1 MPRLSQQDPQTVGL
15 SGRDMA
21 ATKALVIDS
30 DLHSADLLG
39 WLLGREGF
47 DVETARTGNDG
58 VRLAERSAPDLIVV
72 DWMFSDLHGI
82 EVCRRLRAHGNTYDV
97 PIVMVA
103 DSTDESDRARALDI
117 GIDDFVTKPFGS
129 REIVARVHALL
140 RRAKKDSTGRKL
152 SYAGLEMDVSNY
164 KVKRDNVCVSLS
176 PLQFKLLR
184 HFLENPGQVFSR
196 EQLLA
201 SVWGTDVDTRSV
213 DAQIR
218 RLRGAINKGHRKDLL
233 RTVRMGGY
241 SLDGGN

>member
-1 MPRLSQQDPQTVGL
+1 
-15 SGRDMA
+15 MA
-21 ATKALVIDS
+21 ATRALVIDS
-30 DLHSADLLG
+30 DLHSVDLLS

-47 DVETARTGNDG
+47 EIQTAHSGAEG
-58 VRLAERSAPDLIVV
+58 IRLAGRSSPDLIVC
-72 DWMFSDLHGI
+72 DWMFPDLPGI
-82 EVCRRLRAHGNTYDV
+82 EVCRRLRSQGDTYDV

-103 DSTDESDRARALDI
+103 DGADESDRARALDT
-117 GIDDFVTKPFGS
+117 GIDDFIGKPFGA

-140 RRAKKDSTGRKL
+140 RRARKDCTGSRL
-152 SYAGLEMDVSNY
+152 SYAGLDMDVSNY
-164 KVKRDNVCVSLS
+164 KVKRDNIPVSLS

-184 HFLENPGQVFSR
+184 HFLEHPGQVFSR

-201 SVWGTDVDTRSV
+201 AVWGAGVEVDVRSV

-218 RLRGAINKGHRKDLL
+218 RLRSAVNKGHRKDLL